1 MANDPKDLV
10 DDIIGG
16 NEQDSEFLQDFL
28 VETRE
33 HLSSI
38 EIAALEL
45 ENGGDMNIVHGIF
58 RSFHTIKG
66 LAGFVNQPLVQ
77 KIAHRTET
85 ILDGCRKGTVPL
97 GKPVVDGILAS
108 SDLISRICSDLN
120 LLKDQEFTA
129 QIEAHLQY
137 MESKDW
143 SEVER
148 PREKIPGKIG
158 EVLIRQG
165 KLDREDVEALLQTQQ
180 EHHPDLKFGQVAV
193 KEGAITPDQVVQSLR
208 SQETPQVPPE
218 EKEVQ
223 EKPSA
228 IQQHHP
234 AGDQVRIPTYKLDN
248 LVNMLGELL
257 ITQSQV
263 EQEAIS
269 RFGANDSLVSHLLRM
284 SRITKEIQNTSMSL
298 SMISLKTTLQKIQ
311 RIARDTVQELGKSV
325 DFRVSGEET
334 EIDRGVAEKIL
345 DPLVHLVKNAISH
358 GIELPEDREAKGK
371 ARTGTVSVDAYSKR
385 GSVYIEISDDG
396 KGLNTEVILKK
407 AIEKKLADQSRN
419 YSDDEILSFIFL
431 PGFSTLQTANNI
443 SGRGVGMD
451 VVRTEI
457 SKTGGKVEIKNS
469 PGQGCS
475 FVLKIPIN
483 MAVLNGTVLD
493 ILGEHYIIPTLNVKQ
508 ILKPEEHQW
517 ISVGGKE
524 IMLKVRDSVI
534 PMVPIATIFDK
545 EEQFDRKLDGELM
558 VLIELEH
565 QIKALPVRSVIGRQE
580 IVVKP
585 LGKEFGSLEFVSGAS
600 ILGDGKVSL
609 ILDVEALFRDGGES
623 TWSSSA
629 ANI

>member
-1 MANDPKDLV
+1 MDNDPRDLV
-10 DDIIGG
+10 DGIIG
-16 NEQDSEFLQDFL
+16 NDEQDSEFLQDFL
-28 VETRE
+28 VETKE

-38 EIAALEL
+38 EVAALEM
-45 ENGGDMNIVHGIF
+45 ESDGKMEIVHDIF

-85 ILDGCRKGTVPL
+85 VLDGCRKGAVPL
-97 GKPVVDGILAS
+97 GTAVVDAILAS
-108 SDLISRICSDLN
+108 SDLISRICSN
-120 LLKDQEFTA
+120 LGLLRDQAFLDQTEG
-129 QIEAHLQY
+129 HLRY
-137 MESKDW
+137 LETRDW
-143 SEVER
+143 TE
-148 PREKIPGKIG
+148 PEKAKEPISGKIG
-158 EVLIRQG
+158 EILVTQG
-165 KLDREDVEALLQTQQ
+165 KIAPEKVDDLLRTQKEQ
-180 EHHPDLKFGQVAV
+180 HPDLKFGQVAV
-193 KEGAITPDQVVQSLR
+193 KEGAIAASEVVQSLR
-208 SQETPQVPPE
+208 SQEVVPAEKASAEKTPPP
-218 EKEVQ
+218 
-223 EKPSA
+223 
-228 IQQHHP
+228 QQHQG
-234 AGDQVRIPTYKLDN
+234 GDHVRIPTFKLDN

-263 EQEAIS
+263 EQEAVS

-334 EIDRGVAEKIL
+334 EIDRGVAERIL

-358 GIELPEDREAKGK
+358 GIELPDEREAKGK
-371 ARTGTVSVDAYSKR
+371 PRTGVVSVDAYSKR

-396 KGLNTEVILKK
+396 KGLDPEVILQK
-407 AIEKKLADQSRN
+407 AFEKKLADQSRN
-419 YSDDEILSFIFL
+419 YSEDEILSFIFL

-457 SKTGGKVEIKNS
+457 SKTGGKVEIRNNL
-469 PGQGCS
+469 GHGCS
-475 FVLKIPIN
+475 FILKIPIN

-508 ILKPEEHQW
+508 ILKPEEQQW
-517 ISVGGKE
+517 IAVGGRE

-534 PMVPIATIFDK
+534 PVVPIASIFDK
-545 EEQFDRKLDGELM
+545 EDQFDRDIDGGLM
-558 VLIELEH
+558 VLVELEH
-565 QIKALPVRSVIGRQE
+565 QVKALPVRSVIGRQE

-609 ILDVEALFRDGGES
+609 ILDVEALFRDGGEA

>member
-1 MANDPKDLV
+1 MGNDPRDLV
-10 DDIIGG
+10 DGIIG
-16 NEQDSEFLQDFL
+16 NDEQDSEFLQDFL
-28 VETRE
+28 VETKE
-33 HLSSI
+33 HLNSI
-38 EIAALEL
+38 EVAALEM
-45 ENGGDMNIVHGIF
+45 ESGGDMEIVHDIF

-85 ILDGCRKGTVPL
+85 VLDGCRKGVVPL
-97 GKPVVDGILAS
+97 GTAVVDAILAS
-108 SDLISRICSDLN
+108 SDLISRICSDLG
-120 LLKDQEFTA
+120 LLRDQAFLDQTEG
-129 QIEAHLQY
+129 HLRY
-137 MESKDW
+137 LETRDW
-143 SEVER
+143 TEPER
-148 PREKIPGKIG
+148 AKEPIAGKIG
-158 EVLIRQG
+158 EILVSQG
-165 KLDREDVEALLQTQQ
+165 KMAPEKVENLLKAQK
-180 EHHPDLKFGQVAV
+180 ELHPDLKFGQVAV
-193 KEGAITPDQVVQSLR
+193 MEGAIAASQVVQSLR
-208 SQETPQVPPE
+208 SQEVIPE
-218 EKEVQ
+218 EKASV
-223 EKPSA
+223 EKTPST
-228 IQQHHP
+228 QHQGGEH
-234 AGDQVRIPTYKLDN
+234 VRIPTYKLDN

-263 EQEAIS
+263 EQEAVS

-334 EIDRGVAEKIL
+334 EIDRGVAERIL

-358 GIELPEDREAKGK
+358 GIELPDEREAKGK
-371 ARTGTVSVDAYSKR
+371 ARTGAVSVDAYSKR

-396 KGLNTEVILKK
+396 KGLDPDVILQK
-407 AIEKKLADQSRN
+407 AIEKKLADQSRS
-419 YSDDEILSFIFL
+419 YSEDEILGFIFL

-457 SKTGGKVEIKNS
+457 SKTGGKVEIKNDL
-469 PGQGCS
+469 GHGCT
-475 FVLKIPIN
+475 FILKIPIN

-508 ILKPEEHQW
+508 ILKPEEQQW

-534 PMVPIATIFDK
+534 PVVPIASIFDK
-545 EEQFDRKLDGELM
+545 ECQFDREIDGGLM
-558 VLIELEH
+558 VLVELEH
-565 QIKALPVRSVIGRQE
+565 QVKALPVRSVIGRQE

-609 ILDVEALFRDGGES
+609 ILDVEALFRDGGEG